1 MEINIKPPSLKKF
14 TETIKILDLVGIA
27 AGAFLLA
34 VSIQGIMIPGN
45 LLTGGLTGWLSF

>member
-27 AGAFLLA
+27 AG
-34 VSIQGIMIPGN
+34 VSSGCFHPGDYDS
-45 LLTGGLTGWLSF
+45 G